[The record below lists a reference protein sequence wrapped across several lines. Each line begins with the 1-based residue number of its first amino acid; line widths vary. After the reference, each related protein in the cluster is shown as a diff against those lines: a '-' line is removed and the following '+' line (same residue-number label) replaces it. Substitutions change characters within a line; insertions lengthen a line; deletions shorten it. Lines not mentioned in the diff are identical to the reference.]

1 MCTSMKVL
9 QTEVSEDTYEGFLLT
24 ARRKKLTLKEAL
36 QQAVLLWT
44 AQNYPVEEDPFLKL
58 KPVRFKVAVSAEEID
73 RTLYGGS
80 R

>member
-58 KPVRFKVAVSAEEID
+58 KPVKFKVAVSAEEID
-73 RTLYGGS
+73 RALYGGS

>member
-1 MCTSMKVL
+1 MKVL

>member
-1 MCTSMKVL
+1 MPMKVL
-9 QTEVSEDTYEGFLLT
+9 QTEVSEDIYEGFLLT

-44 AQNYPVEEDPFLKL
+44 AQNYPVEADPFLKL
-58 KPVRFKVAVSAEEID
+58 KPVKFKVSVSAEEID
-73 RTLYGGS
+73 RALYGGS